1 MEQVIKFGIG
11 FVTGRPNVS
20 KVINNTYERLI
31 NQFKD
36 SDKKVEL
43 TIFILFDL
51 GYQFTTRI
59 DFYGIIPNVYK
70 DIKVKYITP
79 EDMEEEKKKLIGR
92 EILTKQETELFF
104 GHGHAK
110 GRNTLMYYAQKSG
123 MDYLLF
129 WDDDEYPV
137 AVIKDE
143 KTNELT
149 WKEQDNIAM
158 HLKYIENAD
167 VTIGYHCGY
176 ISPIPYM
183 ELNEEVDENIF
194 KEYIE
199 AISNE
204 VVSWDSIKQ
213 KFIED
218 NGVTFANPETADG
231 KGSYEI
237 QLQGDGKWVVGST
250 LCLNLNHIEKIP
262 AFYNPIG
269 ARGEDAFFSTK
280 LGRGKAVLSKMG
292 AGFLI
297 TTVLYWSVVLLFG
310 FIVLAVLGFGGGGCA
325 VQTGLSNW
333 NSIYNITY
341 FQDYLLSTFGG
352 YIGSLFIVTLA
363 MLVSAKTHSTVFA
376 ITIPFILT
384 CVPPFVGRLEAFARI
399 MTLFPDQ
406 LLSINKNLEDFSLY
420 HIGGNIYGG
429 ITVIVPLYLI
439 LFCFVFPI
447 LFFVYHRT
455 QIK

>member
-11 FVTGRPNVS
+11 FVTGRPNVC

-36 SDKKVEL
+36 SGKKVEL

-92 EILTKQETELFF
+92 EVLTKQETELFF

-143 KTNELT
+143 KTNELM

-158 HLKYIENAD
+158 HLKYIEDAD

-176 ISPIPYM
+176 ISPIPYV
-183 ELNEEVDENIF
+183 ELNKDIDEELF
-194 KEYIE
+194 KDFIE
-199 AISNE
+199 GISNE
-204 VVSWDSIKQ
+204 AVSWESVKKKFKENGGITYADSKIANGEGAYVQ
-213 KFIED
+213 KDE
-218 NGVTFANPETADG
+218 G
-231 KGSYEI
+231 KGN
-237 QLQGDGKWVVGST
+237 WVSGST
-250 LCLNLNHIEKIP
+250 LCLNLKHLDKIP
-262 AFYNPIG
+262 AFYNPEG
-269 ARGEDAFFSTK
+269 ARGEDTFFSVNLK
-280 LGRGKAVLSKMG
+280 NSKIVKVPVYHFHD
-292 AGFLI
+292 GFLKY
-297 TTVLYWSVVLLFG
+297 TSVVRQKYPKTLKKIKATDEEVEQRFLKASRGWIKYKPLLIYVTEQEHYKEKIKENYEKLEKSIPEINKLFG
-310 FIVLAVLGFGGGGCA
+310 TDVFDTLLTDLKNYDKNVKKNYNEFIS
-325 VQTGLSNW
+325 TNEIW
-333 NSIYNITY
+333 NK
-341 FQDYLLSTFGG
+341 L
-352 YIGSLFIVTLA
+352 
-363 MLVSAKTHSTVFA
+363 
-376 ITIPFILT
+376 
-384 CVPPFVGRLEAFARI
+384 
-399 MTLFPDQ
+399 
-406 LLSINKNLEDFSLY
+406 KNM
-420 HIGGNIYGG
+420 
-429 ITVIVPLYLI
+429 
-439 LFCFVFPI
+439 
-447 LFFVYHRT
+447 
-455 QIK
+455 